1 MNPLSSATPEQTNV
15 IIAYLAGLLHSLSI
29 QLGELL
35 TQIKEGHSLTPI
47 FVLLSISFAY
57 GFIHASGPGH
67 GKTLVASYFLAND
80 KSYKN
85 GFYVALLIAI
95 VHTFSAFTVTLVG
108 YFVFK
113 TLFSVAIINIATVA
127 TKVSGA
133 IILGLGI
140 YFLVNKIKHYQ
151 SLKKSKWSTA
161 PVTSSCSC
169 ASCKNYGSSE
179 FALVL
184 SAGLVP
190 CPGTI
195 TIFLFSITLELY
207 FIGFLSAIFMS
218 LGMGFVI
225 AITALISTKA
235 RKSSQNRF
243 ANVFKFLDF
252 GAVCII
258 IVLGSVLI
266 LV

>member
-1 MNPLSSATPEQTNV
+1 M
-15 IIAYLAGLLHSLSI
+15 
-29 QLGELL
+29 
-35 TQIKEGHSLTPI
+35 
-47 FVLLSISFAY
+47 
-57 GFIHASGPGH
+57 
-67 GKTLVASYFLAND
+67 
-80 KSYKN
+80 
-85 GFYVALLIAI
+85 
-95 VHTFSAFTVTLVG
+95 
-108 YFVFK
+108 
-113 TLFSVAIINIATVA
+113 
-127 TKVSGA
+127 
-133 IILGLGI
+133 
-140 YFLVNKIKHYQ
+140 
-151 SLKKSKWSTA
+151 
-161 PVTSSCSC
+161 
-169 ASCKNYGSSE
+169 
-179 FALVL
+179 L

-235 RKSSQNRF
+235 RKSSKNRF

>member
-1 MNPLSSATPEQTNV
+1 VNPLSSAPEQTNA
-15 IIAYLAGLLHSLSI
+15 IIAYLARLLHNLSI
-29 QLGELL
+29 QLGDLL
-35 TQIKEGHSLTPI
+35 TQIKEGYSLTPV
-47 FVLLSISFAY
+47 FVLLLISFAY

-85 GFYVALLIAI
+85 GFYVAFLIAI
-95 VHTFSAFTVTLVG
+95 VHTFSAFIVTLVG
-108 YFVFK
+108 YFVFT
-113 TLFSVAIINIATVA
+113 TLFSVAILNIATVA
-127 TKVSGA
+127 TKVSGV

-140 YFLVNKIKHYQ
+140 YFLVNKIKHYK
-151 SLKKSKWSTA
+151 SLKQSKWSTA
-161 PVTSSCSC
+161 PISSCSC
-169 ASCKNYGSSE
+169 ASCKNHGSSE

-225 AITALISTKA
+225 AMTALLSTKA
-235 RKSSQNRF
+235 RKSSKNKF
-243 ANVFKFLDF
+243 TTVFKFLDF

-258 IVLGSVLI
+258 IGLGGVLI
-266 LV
+266 FL